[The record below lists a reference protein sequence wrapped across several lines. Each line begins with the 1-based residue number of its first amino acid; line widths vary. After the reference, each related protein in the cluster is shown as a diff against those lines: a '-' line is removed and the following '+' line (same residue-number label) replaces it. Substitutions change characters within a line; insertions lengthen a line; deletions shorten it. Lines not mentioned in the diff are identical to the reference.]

1 MKKYIFVILAILQA
15 PAIFCQSP
23 TAGRVKISIENV
35 KCIKKSW
42 DGVVEFDGHGNEIS
56 VAYSYRI
63 YNQSNPNAARKGN
76 DGTVI
81 YGSNINGMTR
91 AGTQTPD
98 LGGITDGDVVNIFKT
113 VLDEHI
119 NTDDYIVIAPTV
131 WEWDGPE
138 KNTITTFNQLLD
150 DDLFWVISQ
159 NFPFNNTAINF
170 SDPFA
175 GRVNG
180 ISYIYPSFPSHSEK
194 YEAVFKKFICPT
206 NGEGNKPIGL
216 AAGTYNGCA
225 VKYQPT
231 ILILDSR
238 VLYDQYLNNKRAATP
253 AITHAEKEA
262 QTNPVNGVTITF
274 NEGIYVTPD
283 SYGRYTV
290 SFKIEFIP
298 DAPAPTT
305 PIINNTGITKIQTAK
320 NINISNSPLIVAGN
334 WAGTQTNDNGLY
346 PQNFGF
352 ELTANGEIVIKDR
365 NGVIAA
371 KGNFTIANNIITGWY
386 KQFSSSETFSLSATY
401 DPAAQKINGS
411 LGSGT
416 AVTGQGKWVVTKK

>member
-1 MKKYIFVILAILQA
+1 MKKYTFVLLVILQA
-15 PAIFCQSP
+15 PVIFCQSP
-23 TAGRVKISIENV
+23 TAGRVKITIENL
-35 KCIKKSW
+35 KCITKSW

-63 YNQSNPNAARKGN
+63 YNSSNPNAARKGS

-81 YGSNINGMTR
+81 YGSNVNGMTR

-98 LGGITDGDVVNIFKT
+98 LGGITDGDVVNIFKP

-119 NTDDYIVIAPTV
+119 NADDYIIIAPTV

-138 KNTITTFNQLLD
+138 KNTFITFNQLLD

-159 NFPFNNTAINF
+159 PFPFSNTAIIYA
-170 SDPFA
+170 DPFA

-216 AAGTYNGCA
+216 AAGTYNGCG

-231 ILILDSR
+231 ILVLDSR

-253 AITHAEKEA
+253 AVTHAEKEA
-262 QTNPVNGVTITF
+262 QPNAVNGVTITF
-274 NEGIYVTPD
+274 SEGIYVTPD
-283 SYGRYTV
+283 SHGKYTV
-290 SFKIEFIP
+290 TFKIEFIP
-298 DAPAPTT
+298 DVTAPSAPV
-305 PIINNTGITKIQTAK
+305 ISNTAISKIPAAK
-320 NINISNSPLIVAGN
+320 NINISNSPLMVAGN
-334 WAGTQTNDNGLY
+334 WAGTQTNDYGLY

-352 ELTANGEIVIKDR
+352 ELTSGGEIIMKDSK
-365 NGVIAA
+365 GVIAC
-371 KGNFTIANNIITGWY
+371 KGNFTLSNNIITGWY
-386 KQFSSSETFSLSATY
+386 KQFSSGETFSLSASF
-401 DPAAQKINGS
+401 DPAAQKINGT

-416 AVTGQGKWVVTKK
+416 AVTGQGKWIVTRK